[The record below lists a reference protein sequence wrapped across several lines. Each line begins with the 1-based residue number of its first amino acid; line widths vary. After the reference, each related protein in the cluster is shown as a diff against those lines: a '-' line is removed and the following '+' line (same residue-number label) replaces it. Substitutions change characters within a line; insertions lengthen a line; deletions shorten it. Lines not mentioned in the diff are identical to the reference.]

1 MSNSLNWPAEQLSN
15 LSRDSAAP
23 FEKAFDGDRIDELRD
38 LVLTLLRE
46 LESLRPVQPSR
57 AEGDLQTQVQQF
69 ESDLIRKALRRTAG
83 NQARAARLLGVK
95 PTTLNAK
102 IQRYKI
108 LIRDQSRECEGVVS
122 DHAIVA

>member
-15 LSRDSAAP
+15 LPGDSAAP
-23 FEKAFDGDRIDELRD
+23 FEPTFDGDRIAELKD

-46 LESLRPVQPSR
+46 LESLRVEQPSR
-57 AEGDLQTQVQQF
+57 AEADLQTQVQQF
-69 ESDLIRKALRRTAG
+69 ETDLIRQALRRTAG

-102 IQRYKI
+102 IQRYKR
-108 LIRDQSRECEGVVS
+108 LMRGQSKECEGVVS